1 MTIGDRLSMTRGEK
15 KMKSEEDPIYSLI
28 QYDENMAIA
37 YLVRKFPET
46 FANIIRVLIE
56 IKYRFPKEEIK
67 SALDFGAGLG
77 GGGIA
82 YADLFPSL
90 EFIANVEPADAMR
103 RLGKYIS
110 QDYKNTAWVRN
121 LSETMR
127 FDKHPTFD
135 IVSAFNVL
143 EEIPTPERK
152 RCLTQKGLRYWVIC
166 GRRSDLEVFL

>member
-1 MTIGDRLSMTRGEK
+1 MTVSDRLTMTKTEK
-15 KMKSEEDPIYSLI
+15 TLKMEEDPIYSLI
-28 QYDENMAIA
+28 TYDENMAIA

-46 FANIIRVLIE
+46 FANIVRTLIE
-56 IKYRFPKEEIK
+56 IKYRFPNEEIK
-67 SALDFGAGLG
+67 SVLDFGAGLG

-90 EFIANVEPADAMR
+90 EFIANVEPSDAMR

-110 QDYKNTAWVRN
+110 QDYKNMAWVRS

-127 FDKHPTFD
+127 FDQHPDYD

-143 EEIPTPERK
+143 EEVPTPERN
-152 RCLTQKGLRYWVIC
+152 L
-166 GRRSDLEVFL
+166 